1 VKLIF
6 AAADG
11 KNHAKITQICHSG
24 GCNNM
29 EMLMFRVPKLDY
41 QLQRT
46 VRREHLPIHVRFGGC
61 AVSRARSEVL
71 TLAPLIFMRVHGSF
85 ELCVHNACKYAS
97 KRAMQ
102 KVGVLST

>member
-1 VKLIF
+1 MKLIF

-11 KNHAKITQICHSG
+11 KKRVKMLQIRHSG

-29 EMLMFRVPKLDY
+29 EKLVFWEPKLDY

-46 VRREHLPIHVRFGGC
+46 VRGEHLAIHVRLGGSG
-61 AVSRARSEVL
+61 VSRARSEVL
-71 TLAPLIFMRVHGSF
+71 VLAPLIFMRGHGTF

-97 KRAMQ
+97 KRAM
-102 KVGVLST
+102 

>member
-1 VKLIF
+1 MF
-6 AAADG
+6 
-11 KNHAKITQICHSG
+11 HFG
-24 GCNNM
+24 GAII
-29 EMLMFRVPKLDY
+29 LRRWVVLAQKLDY
-41 QLQRT
+41 QLQRR

>member
-1 VKLIF
+1 
-6 AAADG
+6 
-11 KNHAKITQICHSG
+11 
-24 GCNNM
+24 
-29 EMLMFRVPKLDY
+29 MFWAPKLDY

-85 ELCVHNACKYAS
+85 EFCVHNACKYAS

-102 KVGVLST
+102 KVGV